1 MTEHM
6 RPSSSV
12 LPLILMMCDQTG
24 RKNSANMGSVH
35 GSEFQERSVALNK
48 QSI

>member
-12 LPLILMMCDQTG
+12 LPLIITMCDQTG
-24 RKNSANMGSVH
+24 RINSANMDSVH
-35 GSEFQERSVALNK
+35 GSEFQERSVTLNK
-48 QSI
+48 QNT